1 MSETGSILIAE
12 DYTPD
17 FMLLQRALEQVQL
30 DYTIQ
35 RVLDGEQVIAYLS
48 GDGVY
53 ADRAQHPFPRLLM
66 LDLHLPRRS
75 GTEVLAWM
83 RERNLLAQVPVVVIT
98 GSENP
103 YDAEEVAN
111 SEAKGLLVKP
121 VSVAAL
127 RKCLQQIDHELA
139 ALNRPPLLRRA

>member
-1 MSETGSILIAE
+1 MGETGSILIAE

-17 FMLLQRALEQVQL
+17 FALLQRAIEQVQL
-30 DYTIQ
+30 DCTIQ
-35 RVLDGEQVIAYLS
+35 RVLDGEQVIAYLA

-53 ADRAQHPFPRLLM
+53 ADRAQHPYPRLLM
-66 LDLHLPRRS
+66 MDLHLPRRS

-83 RERNLLAQVPVVVIT
+83 RERNLMAQLPVVVIT
-98 GSENP
+98 GSESP
-103 YDAEEVAN
+103 HDAEEVAN

-127 RKCLQQIDHELA
+127 KKCLQKIDRDLT
-139 ALNRPPLLRRA
+139 ALNRPPLLRRT